1 MIEIV
6 AVLIMA
12 LITLWIFI
20 GNFLVLYAFFSVRQI
35 RSIDNMIIASLSATD
50 FLLSISVA
58 PLAIYNLIAPSEY
71 RVYASCLLWLSSDV
85 FLSTVSIWHLCAISF
100 ERFYC
105 VVFPLKF
112 MQNRKKR
119 VKLLISLAWLSGV
132 LITIPLII
140 MAIAS
145 PTTIYQ
151 VSNSTNGSYNDNYMK
166 FNDMMTSNETITQ
179 NSCNYFNVYYS
190 IISVIFSFWFPMI
203 VMLFLTCF
211 TMIVLNR
218 SKYRLKP
225 RVRSNVIKKKKKSVV
240 ATTIAE
246 PQLYETTI
254 QNFQTVDGENLI
266 EDDDYDT
273 FDNSVQTPQKVNF
286 CINNEN
292 DKSFYMG
299 FGLSRRFDSIE
310 FIDENTDDYDCDMY
324 TNCSPVKAH
333 LSTTN
338 QVELDEHTTKVEKK
352 ITAIVAVDLDT
363 VTTKTTTDE
372 SIKENKNENGVIKLS
387 DKIGNILK
395 RVKKDNFSNENTL
408 LSSVDTKSYS
418 SNGLNT
424 AKNNICN
431 KNKNKS
437 RAKTTDIQHNTMVI
451 SKSYSAKKSKK
462 LFSHILKGFNKDNE
476 TETVI
481 KTQNNNNSK
490 IAHHSKVTQYVCKES
505 EAQRRSL
512 IVLIAFILGYTPL
525 FTLITISWVS
535 HFELNSNY
543 FVISTWIGYLSS
555 ALNPSLYAWMNRNL
569 KRAFYLI
576 ITCKLDRKHSRQN
589 NILFK

>member
-218 SKYRLKP
+218 SKY
-225 RVRSNVIKKKKKSVV
+225 
-240 ATTIAE
+240 
-246 PQLYETTI
+246 
-254 QNFQTVDGENLI
+254 
-266 EDDDYDT
+266 
-273 FDNSVQTPQKVNF
+273 
-286 CINNEN
+286 
-292 DKSFYMG
+292 
-299 FGLSRRFDSIE
+299 
-310 FIDENTDDYDCDMY
+310 
-324 TNCSPVKAH
+324 H
-333 LSTTN
+333 
-338 QVELDEHTTKVEKK
+338 
-352 ITAIVAVDLDT
+352 
-363 VTTKTTTDE
+363 
-372 SIKENKNENGVIKLS
+372 
-387 DKIGNILK
+387 
-395 RVKKDNFSNENTL
+395 
-408 LSSVDTKSYS
+408 
-418 SNGLNT
+418 
-424 AKNNICN
+424 
-431 KNKNKS
+431 
-437 RAKTTDIQHNTMVI
+437 
-451 SKSYSAKKSKK
+451 
-462 LFSHILKGFNKDNE
+462 
-476 TETVI
+476 
-481 KTQNNNNSK
+481 
-490 IAHHSKVTQYVCKES
+490 
-505 EAQRRSL
+505 
-512 IVLIAFILGYTPL
+512 
-525 FTLITISWVS
+525 
-535 HFELNSNY
+535 
-543 FVISTWIGYLSS
+543 
-555 ALNPSLYAWMNRNL
+555 
-569 KRAFYLI
+569 
-576 ITCKLDRKHSRQN
+576 
-589 NILFK
+589 